1 LKPREFYGSGD
12 SISRGVLETGGIP
25 LAYIS
30 RNDRQGSEPLS
41 AVAQPLT
48 TEDDDLLSPWWK
60 RAILIVMVLGF
71 AGLIMITMLA
81 YRNAPPIPAE
91 VVDAQGVTLFSG
103 DDVRDGQAVF
113 LRYGLM
119 DNGSIWGHGAYL
131 GPDYSAEVLHRMG
144 EDTAEAIAQQ
154 RYQQPLAALT
164 PWQQAAVR
172 AETTVALKTN
182 RYDSAT
188 AMLHLTAPETVT
200 YHQQISYWT
209 DYFRHPSRNGGL
221 KADLITDPT
230 ELHQFA
236 AFVTWAAWASVAVR
250 PGEDY
255 SYTNNFPYDPSVGNQ
270 PTPGTLL
277 WSALSLIVLLT
288 GIAAVLLAFGKFDYL
303 GWVTRGHHVHPHLLE
318 GRSSRGQNALV
329 KFFVVVALL
338 LLAQSLV
345 GGAVA
350 HYRADP
356 SSFFGFD
363 LERIFP
369 SNLMR
374 TWHLQL
380 AIFWIA
386 TAYVAAAL
394 FLGRSV
400 RADEPGWFAGWV
412 HVLFAAFAVVI
423 GGSLLGEWLGISQQL
438 GHWWFWLGNQGWEY
452 LELGRLWQYLLVAGL
467 LVWFAL
473 LWKLMRPSALAEPAS
488 KPIVKMFLVAA
499 LAIPVFY
506 VPALFFGAKTNYT
519 VVDTWRF
526 WIIHLWVEGF
536 FEFFATTVVAL
547 TFYQLGLTRRNV
559 ALRVIYLD
567 AILYFLGGLIGTGH
581 HWYFTGQTNV
591 NMALSAL
598 FSVLEVVP
606 LTLLTLDA
614 WDFIR
619 TTRGVCDVCGKAIAI
634 PHKWTFY
641 FLMAVGF
648 WNFVGAGVFGFLI
661 NLPIISY
668 YEVGTLLTPNHAH
681 AALMGVFGMLAIALM
696 VFVLR
701 QTSDDTR
708 WVDIEKYVRVA
719 FWGTNIGLAMMVTM
733 SLFPGG
739 VLQVWDVVQ
748 HGYWHARGLDYI
760 GSERSRLIE
769 WLRLPGDLVFI
780 IFGAVPLVIA
790 SIKGYLGVRA
800 ADRKECEFRYTDDGG
815 ITGQLRQEHEDA

>member
-1 LKPREFYGSGD
+1 MN
-12 SISRGVLETGGIP
+12 GVT
-25 LAYIS
+25 
-30 RNDRQGSEPLS
+30 QPLS
-41 AVAQPLT
+41 
-48 TEDDDLLSPWWK
+48 TEDDDSLSSWWI
-60 RAILIVMVLGF
+60 RAVLIVMVFGF
-71 AGLIMITMLA
+71 AGLITITMLA
-81 YRNAPPIPAE
+81 YRNAPPIPAQ
-91 VVDAQGVTLFSG
+91 VVDAQGVTVFSG
-103 DDVRDGQAVF
+103 GDVRDGQTVF
-113 LRYGLM
+113 LKYGLM
-119 DNGSIWGHGAYL
+119 ANGSIWGHGAYL
-131 GPDYSAEVLHRMG
+131 GPDFSAEALHRMG

-154 RYQQPLAALT
+154 HYRQALT
-164 PWQQAAVR
+164 ALTASQQAAVR
-172 AETTVALKTN
+172 AETAMALKTN
-182 RYDSAT
+182 RYDTANAT
-188 AMLHLTAPETVT
+188 LHLTAPQSAT
-200 YHQQISYWT
+200 YHRQISYWT

-230 ELHQFA
+230 ELRQFA

-255 SYTNNFPYDPSVGNQ
+255 SYTNNFPYDPSVGNL
-270 PTPGTLL
+270 PTPGALL
-277 WSALSLIVLLT
+277 WSALSLIVLLI
-288 GIAAVLLAFGKFDYL
+288 GIATVLLAFGKFNYL
-303 GWVTRGHHVHPHLLE
+303 GWITRGHHVHPHLLPE
-318 GRSSRGQNALV
+318 RPSRGQNALV
-329 KFFVVVALL
+329 KLFVVVALL

-356 SSFFGFD
+356 SSFYGFE

-374 TWHLQL
+374 SWHLQM

-400 RADEPGWFAGWV
+400 RADEPRWFAGWV
-412 HVLFAAFAVVI
+412 HVLFTAFAVVI
-423 GGSLLGEWLGISQQL
+423 GGSLLGEWLGVSQQL
-438 GHWWFWLGNQGWEY
+438 GHWWFWLGNQCWEY

-467 LVWFAL
+467 LVWFAM
-473 LWKLMRPSALAEPAS
+473 LWKLVRPHALADAAS

-506 VPALFFGAKTNYT
+506 VPALFIGARTNYT

-547 TFYQLGLTRRNV
+547 MFYQLGLTRRNV

-581 HWYFTGQTNV
+581 HWYFTGQSNV

-614 WDFIR
+614 WDFVR
-619 TTRGVCDVCGKAIAI
+619 TTRGDCDVCGKVIAI

-641 FLMAVGF
+641 FLLAVGF

-661 NLPIISY
+661 NLPIVSY
-668 YEVGTLLTPNHAH
+668 YEIGTLLTPNHGH

-701 QTSDDTR
+701 QSSDDAS
-708 WVDIEKYVRVA
+708 WAGIERYIKVA
-719 FWGTNIGLAMMVTM
+719 FCGTNVGLAMMVGM

-748 HGYWHARGLDYI
+748 HGYWHARSLEYI
-760 GSERSRLIE
+760 GSEWSHLIE

-790 SIKGYLGVRA
+790 SIKGYFSVRA
-800 ADRKECEFRYTDDGG
+800 ADRNECESRYIDDGG
-815 ITGQLRQEHEDA
+815 MIGQRGQEHENP